1 MQYLHYLIYNL
12 GTMRATS
19 SFADEDWGDIEMTVP
34 NLEDFKDPQPSTDPQ
49 LSTDE
54 VTLNIFLFCQQLLKF
69 K

>member
-1 MQYLHYLIYNL
+1 MQYLHLLIYYL

-34 NLEDFKDPQPSTDPQ
+34 NLEDFNEPQPSTEAQP
-49 LSTDE
+49 STDE
-54 VTLNIFLFCQQLLKF
+54 VTLKNYLFCQQSLKY